1 MQFQQVHSGK
11 RAAALPQG
19 TFQITDAEAEAG
31 ARFAVKVFELWDLN
45 DTDSCILLGG
55 LGIRTYARWKK
66 GLIGPMDMDRKM
78 RLSIL
83 AGIHKGLKYLFTEK
97 QRGYDWIKKPN
108 AHFGDARPLDILL
121 NGRMTDLMAIRDYL
135 DAVRG

>member
-11 RAAALPQG
+11 RATTLPQG

-31 ARFAVKVFELWDLN
+31 ARFAVKVFELWGLT
-45 DTDSCILLGG
+45 DTESCVLLGG
-55 LGIRTYARWKK
+55 IGSRTYARWKK
-66 GLIGPMDMDRKM
+66 GQIGPMDMDRKM

-97 QRGYDWIKKPN
+97 FIVAPENTFSQSKLRYLIFQKYFTNSPFENK
-108 AHFGDARPLDILL
+108 LDQLE
-121 NGRMTDLMAIRDYL
+121 IRK
-135 DAVRG
+135 

>member
-11 RAAALPQG
+11 RAITLPHG
-19 TFQITDAEAEAG
+19 TFEITVAEAEAG
-31 ARFAVKVFELWDLN
+31 ARFAVKIFELWGLN
-45 DTDSCILLGG
+45 DSESCTLLGG
-55 LGIRTYARWKK
+55 LGSRTYARWKK
-66 GLIGPMDMDRKM
+66 GQIGPMDMDRKM

-97 QRGYDWIKKPN
+97 WRGYDWVKKPN
-108 AHFGDARPLDILL
+108 AHFDGARPLDILL

-135 DAVRG
+135 DAIRG

>member
-11 RAAALPQG
+11 RAIALPQG
-19 TFQITDAEAEAG
+19 TFHITDEEAEAG
-31 ARFAVKVFELWDLN
+31 ARFVVQMFKHWGL
-45 DTDSCILLGG
+45 TDPESCILLGG
-55 LGIRTYARWKK
+55 LGTRTYARWKK
-66 GLIGPMDMDRKM
+66 GNISPMDADRKM

-97 QRGYDWIKKPN
+97 QRGYDWVTKPN
-108 AHFGDARPLDILL
+108 VHFDGSRPLDILL

-135 DAVRG
+135 DTIRG

>member
-31 ARFAVKVFELWDLN
+31 ARFVVKVFELWKLN
-45 DTDSCILLGG
+45 DTESCVLLGG
-55 LGIRTYARWKK
+55 LGTRTYARWKK
-66 GLIGPMDMDRKM
+66 GHIGPMDMDRKM

-108 AHFGDARPLDILL
+108 AHFDSARPLDILL

-135 DAVRG
+135 YAIRG